1 MNQSKKKLTFELS
14 PEQLRIK
21 TLLNKEFLAVD
32 IMAISNV
39 YPNRNKSYFTE
50 DSMRNAIPTFY
61 EKPILGSFSV
71 SRDDFRGHEGDLE
84 WDDELEQLYYD

>member
-1 MNQSKKKLTFELS
+1 MNESKKKLTFELS

-50 DSMRNAIPTFY
+50 DSMRYAIPTFY
-61 EKPILGSFSV
+61 EKPILGAFDSLKE
-71 SRDDFRGHEGDLE
+71 D
-84 WDDELEQLYYD
+84 